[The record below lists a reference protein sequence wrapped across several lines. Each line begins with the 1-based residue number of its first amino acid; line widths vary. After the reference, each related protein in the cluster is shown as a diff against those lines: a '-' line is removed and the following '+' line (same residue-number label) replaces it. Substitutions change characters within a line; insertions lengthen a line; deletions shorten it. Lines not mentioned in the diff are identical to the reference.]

1 MSVAE
6 KMREIIKSLHP
17 KDGEKFEA
25 LLFNTLF
32 ESADY
37 ARGDT
42 VIVSNE
48 FRDAFAGLFS
58 GGRLVFSDTAP
69 SCGYFVKLKLVAEK
83 PTSPVKISTWYELAN
98 VAESDTHRLEIEPE
112 NGNGWIISKATGKP
126 DIYLSTHT
134 FYGSQYQY
142 STKELNECGFNV
154 ELANWDEKAK
164 A

>member
-6 KMREIIKSLHP
+6 KMREIIKSLNP

-25 LLFNTLF
+25 LLFNALF

-37 ARGDT
+37 DRGDT
-42 VIVSNE
+42 VIVSND

-69 SCGYFVKLKLVAEK
+69 NDGYFVKLKLVAEK
-83 PTSPVKISTWYELAN
+83 STSPVKIFTWYELAN

-112 NGNGWIISKATGKP
+112 SGNGWIISKATGEP
-126 DIYLSTHT
+126 DLYLSTHT
-134 FYGSQYQY
+134 FYGSEFQY
-142 STKELNECGFNV
+142 STKELQARGFNV